1 MERVYQWLYRRLGRR
16 YLTAIAGIEAL
27 SAMLI
32 ALGTIGVFRLYVEMS
47 AAQFVRILVVTEL
60 LVVAGLVAGALWMR
74 ASWEPLRRWAAGER
88 DGLDPAEVWR
98 SGVSVPLDLVRR
110 GEKMTIALVALP
122 AAVFGT
128 VELGL
133 QWYAVPLLLLG
144 SLVSIAYAAVLEFF
158 ASEVALRPIVGEVA
172 ELLPD
177 GFVPTGAG
185 VPLRWKLLGSLPLI
199 NVITGVV
206 VSGLSSGDHSSLA
219 GLGVSVLV
227 AVVVA
232 FTLSLELTVLVSR
245 SVLCPVGDLL
255 DATERVKAGDFSV
268 RVPVTSGDELGTLA
282 ISFNQMMHGLSE
294 REALHDAFASY
305 VDPQVAR
312 RVLEEGT
319 RIEGE
324 ETEVT
329 LAFVDIRD
337 FTSFAERSSARE
349 AVAYV
354 NEFLELVV
362 PIVTRHGGHA
372 NKFIGDG
379 LLAVFGAPVRLA
391 DHADRALA
399 AAGEMATEVSERFGE
414 RLRIGVG
421 VSSGP
426 VLAGT
431 VGGGGKLD
439 FTVIGDAVNVA
450 SRVEEATR
458 ATGDT
463 VLVTE
468 ATRALSSQRS
478 LRLEPRGA
486 INLKGRSDPVRI
498 YALVDGERRMVQNR
512 TGATSGMQSGR

>member
-1 MERVYQWLYRRLGRR
+1 M
-16 YLTAIAGIEAL
+16 T
-27 SAMLI
+27 
-32 ALGTIGVFRLYVEMS
+32 
-47 AAQFVRILVVTEL
+47 ILV
-60 LVVAGLVAGALWMR
+60 
-74 ASWEPLRRWAAGER
+74 
-88 DGLDPAEVWR
+88 
-98 SGVSVPLDLVRR
+98 
-110 GEKMTIALVALP
+110 VALP

-133 QWYAVPLLLLG
+133 AWYAVPLLMLG
-144 SLVSIAYAAVLEFF
+144 SLVAIAYAAVLEFF
-158 ASEVALRPIVGEVA
+158 ASETALRPIVREVA
-172 ELLPD
+172 RELPD
-177 GFVPTGAG
+177 GFAPAGG

-206 VSGLSSGDHSSLA
+206 VSGLSGGDHASLA
-219 GLGVSVLV
+219 GLGVSVVV
-227 AVVVA
+227 AVIVA

-245 SVLCPVGDLL
+245 SVLRPVSDLL

-282 ISFNQMMHGLSE
+282 LSFNEMMRGLAE

-305 VDPQVAR
+305 VDPQLAQ
-312 RVLEEGT
+312 RVLDEGT
-319 RIEGE
+319 QIEGE
-324 ETEVT
+324 EAEVS
-329 LAFVDIRD
+329 LAFVDIRE
-337 FTSFAERSSARE
+337 FTTFAERASARE

-362 PIVTRHGGHA
+362 PIVTEHGGHP

-379 LLAVFGAPVRLA
+379 LLAVFGAPVALR
-391 DHADRALA
+391 DHADRAVA
-399 AAGEMATEVSERFGE
+399 AAAEMATTVRERCGD

-450 SRVEEATR
+450 ARVEEVTR

-463 VLVTE
+463 VLITE
-468 ATRALSSQRS
+468 ATRALLSDGA
-478 LRLEPRGA
+478 LPLEPRGA
-486 INLKGRSDPVRI
+486 ISLKGRNDPVRI
-498 YALVDGERRMVQNR
+498 YALVESQGQMVHTR
-512 TGATSGMQSGR
+512 TRATSGMRSGR

>member
-1 MERVYQWLYRRLGRR
+1 
-16 YLTAIAGIEAL
+16 
-27 SAMLI
+27 
-32 ALGTIGVFRLYVEMS
+32 
-47 AAQFVRILVVTEL
+47 
-60 LVVAGLVAGALWMR
+60 
-74 ASWEPLRRWAAGER
+74 
-88 DGLDPAEVWR
+88 
-98 SGVSVPLDLVRR
+98 
-110 GEKMTIALVALP
+110 
-122 AAVFGT
+122 
-128 VELGL
+128 
-133 QWYAVPLLLLG
+133 
-144 SLVSIAYAAVLEFF
+144 
-158 ASEVALRPIVGEVA
+158 
-172 ELLPD
+172 
-177 GFVPTGAG
+177 
-185 VPLRWKLLGSLPLI
+185 
-199 NVITGVV
+199 
-206 VSGLSSGDHSSLA
+206 
-219 GLGVSVLV
+219 
-227 AVVVA
+227 VA